1 MSEAPYKSS
10 LIEALRGAGMDGATM
25 GGNVQFLNFPWMQNT
40 DVALRQRPA
49 KSYLAS
55 PELLEY
61 ADLPYIPPAP
71 KGGGMSAVPPGVPN
85 PNTIGETIPEKKA
98 EPETVTEA
106 QPAPA
111 PKGEPI
117 ELREQEKTGVI
128 TVEELPPADEGEL
141 ADLEKKGVIT
151 VEELP
156 PEEAPL
162 AGMQPELE
170 KEEKTGVV
178 TVEELSPSETTT
190 AGTQPELEK
199 EEKTGVVTVE
209 ELAEQPAAA
218 PTAREVLEEL
228 IPEEEKPEPKATV
241 TVEEI
246 PQDLTVRQALE
257 ELVPQK
263 PEEPE
268 VSVTVEE
275 LPPPP
280 PPPPPPV
287 VAPPV
292 AAPVVEPK
300 SELEPEASVTVEELP
315 QEEPAPQAE
324 PTLEEVID
332 YINALTQAAA
342 TEPEAEPEPETS
354 VTVEELPAEA
364 EPAPDGRGGS
374 MPFVTSLAREMALLA
389 AMGDMLGTAND
400 PKGEIT
406 IEELFGE

>member
-10 LIEALRGAGMDGATM
+10 LIEALRGSGVPGATM
-25 GGNVQFLNFPWMQNT
+25 GGDVMFLDFPWMRNT
-40 DVALRQRPA
+40 DVALRQRA
-49 KSYLAS
+49 ARAYLAN
-55 PELLEY
+55 PEVLEY
-61 ADLPYIPPAP
+61 ADIPYIPPAA
-71 KGGGMSAVPPGVPN
+71 KGGGSSAVPAGPPN

-98 EPETVTEA
+98 EPETVTES

-156 PEEAPL
+156 PEELPL
-162 AGMQPELE
+162 AGM
-170 KEEKTGVV
+170 
-178 TVEELSPSETTT
+178 
-190 AGTQPELEK
+190 QPELEK

-292 AAPVVEPK
+292 AAPVAEPK
-300 SELEPEASVTVEELP
+300 SEPEPEASVTVEELP

-324 PTLEEVID
+324 PTLEEVVD

-342 TEPEAEPEPETS
+342 TEPEPEAEPERETS
-354 VTVEELPAEA
+354 VTVEELPAET